1 MEVAPHLM
9 TFHEFSDL
17 FEFQQGEH
25 LEPLLD
31 LLVWASNKEL
41 QKARR

>member
-1 MEVAPHLM
+1 M

-17 FEFQQGEH
+17 FEIQQGEH

-31 LLVWASNKEL
+31 LLVRASDEEL
-41 QKARR
+41 LKVRR